1 MFIFAKTKPETMNK
15 GIVFSIEEFAIND
28 GPGIRTTVFLKG
40 CPLRCAW
47 CHNPEGLS
55 FAPQVMHSRE
65 GDRTCGKEYTA
76 EALAARILKDRAF
89 FAMND
94 GGVTITGGEP
104 LAQPE
109 FLVELLQL
117 LYPVHRAVETS
128 GYASEEVFRRAL
140 PHTDLFLFDLKAMNP
155 ETHRKYTGVDNAPI
169 LRNLRILRD
178 SGKPFIIR
186 LPLIPGV
193 NDTQEHMTL
202 VRDTVEGTPG
212 LVRVEMLRYHKTAGA
227 KYAMVDQKYAPPFD
241 PEAEVRIHDVFKNT
255 NIKTLLL

>member
-1 MFIFAKTKPETMNK
+1 MFIFAKTKPETMSK
-15 GIVFSIEEFAIND
+15 GIIFSIEEFAIND

-55 FAPQVMHSRE
+55 FAPQVMHSHE
-65 GDRTCGKEYTA
+65 GDRICGEEYTA
-76 EALAARILKDRAF
+76 QTLAARLLKDREF

-94 GGVTITGGEP
+94 GGVTVTGGEP

-109 FLVELLQL
+109 FLIELLQL
-117 LYPVHRAVETS
+117 LEPVHRVIETS
-128 GYASEEVFRRAL
+128 GYASDEVFQRVL
-140 PHTDLFLFDLKAMNP
+140 PLVDLFLFDLKAMNP
-155 ETHRKYTGVDNAPI
+155 EIHKKYTGVDNTPI
-169 LRNLRILRD
+169 LRNLATLCE

-193 NDTQEHMTL
+193 NDTEKHMTL
-202 VRDTVEGTPG
+202 VREAIEGSPG

-227 KYAMVDQKYAPPFD
+227 KYAMIDTHYDPPFD
-241 PEAEVRIHDVFKNT
+241 PDAEVRIHNVFKDT